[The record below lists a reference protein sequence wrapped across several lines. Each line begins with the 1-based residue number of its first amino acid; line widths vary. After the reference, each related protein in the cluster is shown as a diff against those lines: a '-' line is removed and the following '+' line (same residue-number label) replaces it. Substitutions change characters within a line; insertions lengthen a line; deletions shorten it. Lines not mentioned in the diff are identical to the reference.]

1 MPGTTRCR
9 PSGLLFAWVASTN
22 AQSPPEGRIFH
33 LIFFCVEGAVMTQ
46 VMKRFLVGSC
56 NKTGT
61 MESPGWAV
69 ISPLTWPGRRDDC
82 GPLPSLCLS
91 EGHSICPPAVM
102 IPYSG
107 PTPGLLSRKLDMS
120 GLHPVGEFIIK
131 QGAHL
136 QVYPIH
142 LARETNKAQFPPE
155 SHILVQKR
163 KKVSGSGPHR
173 VRVETKTDFDFFSP
187 STSGRRYLFLRDP
200 EYTGFSGLGAIT
212 LRVSFLLSSL
222 LWPHGPKMAAVA
234 LDLPS
239 VFQEGRQGSLSSS
252 PHAGRPW
259 LTSPLT
265 TS

>member
-1 MPGTTRCR
+1 
-9 PSGLLFAWVASTN
+9 
-22 AQSPPEGRIFH
+22 
-33 LIFFCVEGAVMTQ
+33 MTQ

-61 MESPGWAV
+61 MECPGRAV

-82 GPLPSLCLS
+82 GPLPSLRLS

-173 VRVETKTDFDFFSP
+173 VRAETKTDFDFFSP
-187 STSGRRYLFLRDP
+187 NTSGRRYLFRRDP
-200 EYTGFSGLGAIT
+200 EYTGFLASVPSPSAL
-212 LRVSFLLSSL
+212 VFFFLLSCGLMAGS
-222 LWPHGPKMAAVA
+222 KMAAVA

-259 LTSPLT
+259 LTFPLT